1 MLKVE
6 DLSVTYGPVA
16 AVRGISFTCDEGEIV
31 TIVGANGAGK
41 SSALLAV
48 AGGLRSGV
56 SGTVTLNGTS
66 LLGLAPETRVARG
79 LALVPERRRILA
91 SLTVR
96 ENLQVATAS
105 RRNKPAAHRQIGEM
119 MDRFPIL
126 ASRAGGPAG
135 LLSGGEQQQLAIAR
149 ALLAK
154 PTILLLDEPSLG
166 LAPKVIDDI
175 FALLAELRRDGIGV
189 VLVEQNARRAAAIAD
204 RALLLRQGSITAE
217 EDHNHVGALDA
228 YFGLSAH
235 TEDHP

>member
-1 MLKVE
+1 MLTVE
-6 DLSVTYGPVA
+6 NLSVTYGPVA
-16 AVRGISFTCDEGEIV
+16 AVRGISFSCAEGEIV

-41 SSALLAV
+41 SSALLAI

-56 SGTVTLNGTS
+56 SGTVTVNGAA
-66 LLGLAPETRVARG
+66 LLTLPPETRVARG

-105 RRNKPAAHRQIGEM
+105 RKDKPAAHRDIRDL

-126 ASRAGGPAG
+126 AARASGPAG

-149 ALLAK
+149 ALIAK
-154 PTILLLDEPSLG
+154 PSILLLDEPSLG
-166 LAPKVIDDI
+166 LAPKVIDEI
-175 FALLAELRRDGIGV
+175 FALLDELRRDGIGV

-217 EDHNHVGALDA
+217 EDHDHVGALDA
-228 YFGLSAH
+228 YFGLSPH
-235 TEDHP
+235 TEES

>member
-1 MLKVE
+1 MLQIE
-6 DLSVTYGPVA
+6 NLSVTYGPVA
-16 AVRGISFTCDEGEIV
+16 AVRGISFSCGEGEIF

-66 LLGLAPETRVARG
+66 LLGLPPETRVACG

-105 RRNKPAAHRQIGEM
+105 RRDKSAAHREIGLLME
-119 MDRFPIL
+119 RFPIL
-126 ASRAGGPAG
+126 ADRAGGTAG

-154 PTILLLDEPSLG
+154 PSILLLDEPSLG
-166 LAPKVIDDI
+166 LAPK
-175 FALLAELRRDGIGV
+175 
-189 VLVEQNARRAAAIAD
+189 
-204 RALLLRQGSITAE
+204 
-217 EDHNHVGALDA
+217 
-228 YFGLSAH
+228 
-235 TEDHP
+235 